1 MLGTLRRLIARLA
14 AQLRGNASAG
24 TTAGLEHGRLAL
36 QRGDTS
42 GALTLALEA
51 LRATPPASEALDLA
65 YAAWDKAGEHRAA
78 AGRLAEIAR
87 ANPSSAAVHRV
98 LGAALRKCGDL
109 PAAQQNLERATL
121 LDSGDYRAWHSLGMV
136 QADRGDKQSARASFE
151 RALKLKPDFAE
162 ASYGLGT
169 LALDDHEFDAAIAR
183 LQRVLEIDPGMTA
196 AQCNLA
202 LALYGAG
209 YLRQAE
215 QRLLTTLAR
224 DPANA
229 LARFYYSYFALGRCE
244 WQRGW
249 EGYEHRLSIG
259 HTTAP
264 ARLPAWRGESLA
276 EKRIL
281 VYGEQ
286 GLGDQIMFASC
297 LPDLAALAR
306 RGTVLVD
313 GRLQRLFARSFPALA
328 VQAAEEGA
336 PPAALETSHDL
347 QIAFGSLPRY
357 FRTSDASFPRH
368 HGYLRADAERVRYWR
383 ARLDALG
390 PGLKIGISWRGGTLV
405 TRRPLRSIELPQW
418 LPILRIPGAVPVSLQ
433 YDECSAELA
442 ALRETSGVGIA
453 HWPEAIADYDETAAL
468 VSALD
473 LVISVCTSVVHLTG
487 ALGKLAWVMVPVSPE
502 WRYSSRGTSIPWY
515 PSVRLFR
522 QQQVGD
528 WRPVVTAV
536 AGELAQSARA

>member
-1 MLGTLRRLIARLA
+1 MLRRLIARLIT
-14 AQLRGNASAG
+14 LSRGNTPAG
-24 TTAGLEHGRLAL
+24 TTEGLERGRPTT
-36 QRGDTS
+36 QHGDT
-42 GALTLALEA
+42 
-51 LRATPPASEALDLA
+51 
-65 YAAWDKAGEHRAA
+65 
-78 AGRLAEIAR
+78 
-87 ANPSSAAVHRV
+87 
-98 LGAALRKCGDL
+98 
-109 PAAQQNLERATL
+109 
-121 LDSGDYRAWHSLGMV
+121 SGDYRAWYSLGMA
-136 QADRGDKQSARASFE
+136 QMGRGDRQSARASFE
-151 RALKLKPDFAE
+151 RALKLKPDLAE
-162 ASYGLGT
+162 ANYGLGI
-169 LALDDHEFDAAIAR
+169 LALDDHDFDAAIAR
-183 LQRVLEIDPGMTA
+183 LQRALEIDPGMTA

-215 QRLLTTLAR
+215 QYLLTTLAR

-229 LARFYYSYFALGRCE
+229 QARYYYSHFALGRCE

-264 ARLPAWRGESLA
+264 ARLPAWRGELLA
-276 EKRIL
+276 EKHIL
-281 VYGEQ
+281 AYGEQ

-306 RGTVLVD
+306 RVTVLVD

-328 VQAAEEGA
+328 VQAAEAGA
-336 PPAALETSHDL
+336 PPAALEMSHDF
-347 QIAFGSLPRY
+347 QIALGSLPRH

-368 HGYLRADAERVRYWR
+368 HGYLRADEERVRYWR

-390 PGLKIGISWRGGTLV
+390 PGLKIGISWRGGMQV

-418 LPILRIPGAVPVSLQ
+418 LPILRTPGVVPVSLQ

-442 ALRETSGVGIA
+442 ALREASGVGIA

-468 VSALD
+468 VTALD

-487 ALGKLAWVMVPVSPE
+487 ALGKPAWVMVPASPE
-502 WRYSSRGTSIPWY
+502 WRYLSRGASMPWY

-522 QQQVGD
+522 QQQLGD

-536 AGELAQSARA
+536 AGELAQLARA